1 MDLRVKYMG
10 YTIKNPIVVGS
21 SALSNN
27 IDKIKNLEK
36 KGAAAIVLKSIFEE
50 QILQEIEKNYDDYGI
65 PEAHDYI
72 ASYTRTLTLD
82 NYLKLIENARK
93 NTQIPIIG
101 SINAQ
106 SSGKWIEYAKKIESA
121 GAHGIEL
128 NISIL
133 PIDLDL
139 TCKDIE
145 KRHLQII
152 EEVRKVIKIPLSVK
166 ISQYAGALANTVKK
180 IAWSKAVNTI
190 VMFNRFYNPD
200 INIEK
205 LEPAVTNVLSNAED
219 LMPSLRWIA
228 ILAEKFEDTEFVAST
243 AIYTGD
249 DLIKQILAG
258 ADAVQVVSAIY
269 KHGPEFIETI
279 LEKVKDW
286 MKEKNIEK
294 LSEIKGKM
302 SFSKLKNPAFYE
314 RIQFMRYYGTL
325 E

>member
-1 MDLRVKYMG
+1 MDLSVKYMG
-10 YTIKNPIVVGS
+10 YTIKNPVIIGS

-36 KGAAAIVLKSIFEE
+36 NGAAAIVLKSIFEE
-50 QILQEIEKNYDDYGI
+50 QILQEIEKNFDQYGI

-72 ASYTRTLTLD
+72 AGYTRTLTLD
-82 NYLKLIENARK
+82 NYLKLIEDARK
-93 NTQIPIIG
+93 HTQIPIIG

-106 SSGKWIEYAKKIESA
+106 SPGKWVEYAKKIESA
-121 GAHGIEL
+121 GAFGIEL

-133 PIDLDL
+133 PADIEL

-145 KRHLQII
+145 KRHMEIL
-152 EEVRKVIKIPLSVK
+152 EEVRKAVKIPLSVK
-166 ISQYAGALANTVKK
+166 ISQYVGSLGNMVKK
-180 IAWSKAVNTI
+180 IAWSQTVNTI

-200 INIEK
+200 IDIEK
-205 LEPAVTNVLSNAED
+205 LEPGVTNVLSNAED
-219 LMPSLRWIA
+219 IMPSLRWIA
-228 ILAEKFEDTEFVAST
+228 ILAEKFENTEFVAST
-243 AIYTGD
+243 AIYTGE

-286 MKEKNIEK
+286 MKEKNIEN
-294 LSEIKGKM
+294 LSDIKGKM